1 MNTSY
6 SKIRHIQEANLKL
19 EKRLLSEQDDND
31 LSMLKQKHGIKF
43 RNDFEG
49 DDDEF
54 MDYLYQNR
62 NSFDSFDK
70 EHKERTKQ
78 PSNDDVERLKQKHG
92 IKFYDDFEGDDDEF
106 IDYLY
111 QNRDSFNSFN
121 DELKQLK

>member
-1 MNTSY
+1 MNRSY
-6 SKIRHIQEANLKL
+6 SKIRHIQEVNLKL

-70 EHKERTKQ
+70 EK
-78 PSNDDVERLKQKHG
+78 
-92 IKFYDDFEGDDDEF
+92 
-106 IDYLY
+106 
-111 QNRDSFNSFN
+111 
-121 DELKQLK
+121 

>member
-6 SKIRHIQEANLKL
+6 SKIRHIQESNLKL
-19 EKRLLSEQDDND
+19 EKRLLSEQDNND

-54 MDYLYQNR
+54 IDYLYNNR
-62 NSFDSFDK
+62 SSFDSFDK
-70 EHKERTKQ
+70 EYKERTNPKK

-92 IKFYDDFEGDDDEF
+92 IKFYNDFEGDEDEF

-111 QNRDSFNSFN
+111 QNKSSFDSFS
-121 DELKQLK
+121 DELNN